1 MNARQLIVA
10 NLIRSIV
17 AAWTNGAGNADPLIS
32 FAMRESG
39 LTPTAVGDV
48 ANGEA
53 AKSWKRNKA
62 KFVKAGNPW
71 ANKDSLWEASL
82 GLYQHMPSNWINFW
96 DLLADPRVFFDPIIS
111 TIVAARMWNRAVQ
124 LGAKN
129 VIDVRMYWAFGP
141 QGLKRPKDGPQYQS
155 RIASERA
162 RWKKLGLVG
171 DPATIDAKSFRL
183 DAFGT
188 GPQPNQVAR
197 VNALRG
203 GTGIPEIPD
212 NQKQSGSLVALAL
225 FAAALWGLG

>member
-1 MNARQLIVA
+1 MNARQLAVA
-10 NLIRSIV
+10 NLIRSVV
-17 AAWTNGAGNADPLIS
+17 AAWTGGVGNADPLIS

-48 ANGEA
+48 ENGEA

-62 KFVKAGNPW
+62 KFVKAANPW
-71 ANKDSLWEASL
+71 AHQDSLWEASL

-96 DLLADPRVFFDPIIS
+96 DLRADPRVFFDPIVS
-111 TIVAARMWNRAVQ
+111 TIVAARMWNRAVS

-155 RIASERA
+155 RIASERS
-162 RWKKLGLVG
+162 RWKKLGLSG
-171 DPATIDAKSFRL
+171 DPATVSAASFRL
-183 DAFGT
+183 GAFGT
-188 GPQPNQVAR
+188 GPQADQNAR
-197 VNALRG
+197 VAALRE

-212 NQKQSGSLVALAL
+212 DQKKSGSLIVLAL